1 MKCIITILIL
11 LSFYSVHAQK
21 KINILDENV
30 TTNIPTIV
38 FEREDG
44 SIFELN
50 GKSSWTA
57 HKLFPSS
64 QEFKKM
70 VNAKKPLKVEFQTIN
85 GDIYTNVNKGN
96 WSKSQRSFEQ
106 QGSMNLT
113 ANYKKQQKMIE
124 VMYTLTN
131 ASLVEINLH
140 SVFGA
145 NIFELYKKQEPI
157 GLKRLQLP
165 INNIPLGEYVLVVR
179 TPQQVSSVR
188 LSIQN

>member
-11 LSFYSVHAQK
+11 LSFYSVQAQK
-21 KINILDENV
+21 RINILDENV

-50 GKSSWTA
+50 GKSSWTT
-57 HKLFPSS
+57 HKLLPSS
-64 QEFKKM
+64 QEFKNM

-85 GDIYTNVNKGN
+85 GDVYTNVNKGN

-106 QGSMNLT
+106 QGSMNLA
-113 ANYKKQQKMIE
+113 ANYKKQHKMIE
-124 VMYTLTN
+124 VMYTITN
-131 ASLVEINLH
+131 TSLVDINLH

-165 INNIPLGEYVLVVR
+165 VNNIPLGEYVLVVR